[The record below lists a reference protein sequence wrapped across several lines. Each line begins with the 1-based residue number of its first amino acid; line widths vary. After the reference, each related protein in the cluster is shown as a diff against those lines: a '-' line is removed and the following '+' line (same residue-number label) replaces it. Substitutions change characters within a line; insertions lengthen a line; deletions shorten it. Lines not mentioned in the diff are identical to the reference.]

1 MHALDPLTFD
11 LPDTTVVPRAVLRAS
26 EAER

>member
-11 LPDTTVVPRAVLRAS
+11 LPGTAVVPRATLRAC

>member
-1 MHALDPLTFD
+1 MHALDPLNFE
-11 LPDTTVVPRAVLRAS
+11 LPDTAVVPRATLHAC

>member
-1 MHALDPLTFD
+1 MHALDALTFD
-11 LPDTTVVPRAVLRAS
+11 LPDTTVVPRATLRAC